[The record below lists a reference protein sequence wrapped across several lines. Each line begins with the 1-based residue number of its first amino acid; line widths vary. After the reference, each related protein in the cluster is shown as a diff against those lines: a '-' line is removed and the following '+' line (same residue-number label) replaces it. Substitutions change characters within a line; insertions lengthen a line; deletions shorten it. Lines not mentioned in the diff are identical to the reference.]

1 MDKVTTDTA
10 YRAPPLVLM
19 RFARGG
25 KTGRS
30 PVRCISGDLI
40 YLLNQL
46 KEDGRVNPIMISF
59 NGSGAQPF
67 IQLVDET
74 ASQAILRLIDR
85 DALVNHLK
93 DQNIALLIDKLNNLD
108 NLDEEAAALLRHL
121 FLDIPG
127 RYLVFTSHYPV
138 SIEANGLRTLDVM
151 GRQREKASNRGII
164 TVDMSLAHELDELR
178 GMSSCCEG
186 LTEEEAAWLGY
197 IPSLVYCSKND
208 AGHHDGCIVTPRR
221 RFWQMNITIL
231 IEKKAEVLRF
241 FIRELMSGYRNPT
254 VSRYYASFLSVDE
267 NSMIYSSATRDSEQP
282 FASFKLKA
290 QRPGLGVHSSS
301 GYHIANA
308 TCSLGLCIF
317 GLDSEVNPDLEFVTL
332 PDECDTL
339 EGAREFMNEKVEKC
353 TKHILIYVSSA
364 NARYPSMECFVVYTA
379 NGVVADAKIM
389 GFQMKSM

>member
-1 MDKVTTDTA
+1 
-10 YRAPPLVLM
+10 
-19 RFARGG
+19 
-25 KTGRS
+25 
-30 PVRCISGDLI
+30 
-40 YLLNQL
+40 
-46 KEDGRVNPIMISF
+46 MISF

-74 ASQAILRLIDR
+74 ASQAILRLIGIQLVHFPLEEDLNIVVDR

-93 DQNIALLIDKLNNLD
+93 DQNTALLIDKLNNLD

-208 AGHHDGCIVTPRR
+208 AGHHDGCFVTPRR

-241 FIRELMSGYRNPT
+241 FIRELMSGYRDIM
-254 VSRYYASFLSVDE
+254 SVE
-267 NSMIYSSATRDSEQP
+267 YKQIYSSATRDSEQP

-353 TKHILIYVSSA
+353 TKHTLIYVSSA